1 MMPRMFPNPNDSSP
15 QVKVCGLT
23 RLADAQTCAKHGVNA
38 IGINFW
44 PQSKRYHPFAEARR
58 WLAEVPAAVTRV
70 ALFVNADREEI
81 LPIMESGLLDMI
93 QFHGDESDAFVER
106 FLNDGY
112 EVMRAFSA
120 RSEADLER
128 IARCPCRTIILDAYQ
143 PGVYGGSGQTC
154 DWNLAAQAVVA
165 FPEKRIILSGGLT
178 PQNVAQ
184 ALSEVRPA
192 ALDLASGVESAPGIK
207 DPLQV
212 AALMRAVRSQSRD

>member
-1 MMPRMFPNPNDSSP
+1 MPPIFPNPNFSSP

-23 RLADAQTCAKHGVNA
+23 RLADALTCAEHGVNA

-44 PQSKRYHPFAEARR
+44 PKSKRYHSFAEAGR
-58 WLAEVPAAVTRV
+58 WLDQVPAAITRV

-106 FLNDGY
+106 FINEGY

-120 RSEADLER
+120 RNEADLER

-165 FPEKRIILSGGLT
+165 FPDKRIILSGGLT
-178 PQNVAQ
+178 PLNA
-184 ALSEVRPA
+184 AKAMREVRPA

-207 DPLQV
+207 DPLLV
-212 AALMRAVRSQSRD
+212 AALMRAVRSPCSD